1 MAQTTTPEAP
11 EAVTA
16 ESLGWQLRSA
26 LPPMRLHSVSICN
39 HEADVLWLSEG
50 ALGPDEHGVVI
61 EAIET
66 LRQERT
72 QLYHELGMEDGRMAI
87 FLAIRAPRGD
97 LVGTVMILADMKSV
111 HDNTMERILTPQMK
125 TLLQKVAVF
134 MRKNYPQATDTSQML
149 AIPPA
154 FAAQLAATA
163 QGAQAAPVVLE
174 PQQVDAILSLELV
187 DPPAPARAAPTPAP
201 APKAPASQSPKA
213 AAQVKTAPPPKPANT
228 APSNAQG
235 ASGKGAAVQP
245 APEPGPA
252 PLPEIEVLDFDPR
265 VPTAGPAPTAA
276 ASVPEADLL
285 QFDAEI
291 EIPAA
296 SAAPSTPPTPGA
308 EAIAFELEAPVP
320 DQPAAPAPAQAA
332 KSAPAASVKSAPAT
346 ASTKAPPKT
355 QPTRDAH
362 ADTSSS
368 AGAKRLDAARK
379 PAEPAATAPAPSD
392 TVILINDTGRLPQLE
407 SSDETTTVEPA
418 LALPDTP
425 PPPPLSAEETAEDLT
440 LYVQELIKLRSSGRT
455 RRYEVLARSQRDA
468 HRNEVPTAFI
478 AETANGREGAAL
490 DALVVER
497 LLKWL
502 GQYGEAIWDS
512 EPASFSVNLSIGA
525 LEDATF
531 PGRIAQWLEAYNVPA
546 EYVGFELSEFACIQC
561 RPHAE
566 RFVQACERMGCF
578 LVIDNFSFDSKV
590 FEFLG
595 SKALRHVKIDPRLT
609 TSAMKD
615 KLPQALVVAI
625 LQACK
630 VLGVHCVAKK
640 IESQSALQWL
650 KAVGCDFAQSFALEK
665 PAPLDSL
672 ARGAPVQALRE

>member
-1 MAQTTTPEAP
+1 MSTPKAKPVAQTTTPEAP

-66 LRQERT
+66 LKQDRT
-72 QLYHELGMEDGRMAI
+72 QLWHELGMEDGRIAL
-87 FLAIRAPRGD
+87 FLAVRAPRGD

-111 HDNTMERILTPQMK
+111 HDSTMERILTPQIK

-134 MRKNYPQATDTSQML
+134 MRKAYPQATDTSQML
-149 AIPPA
+149 ALPPA
-154 FAAQLAATA
+154 FAAQL
-163 QGAQAAPVVLE
+163 GAAAPGARAPAVLE
-174 PQQVDAILSLELV
+174 PQQVDEILSLELV
-187 DPPAPARAAPTPAP
+187 DPPVPAPAAPAPTPAP
-201 APKAPASQSPKA
+201 KASASPAKA
-213 AAQVKTAPPPKPANT
+213 ASPAKPAKPAASHAKST
-228 APSNAQG
+228 A
-235 ASGKGAAVQP
+235 GKGAAAQP
-245 APEPGPA
+245 APEASPA
-252 PLPEIEVLDFDPR
+252 PLPEIEVLDFDPSIS
-265 VPTAGPAPTAA
+265 VPTARPAPTAA

-285 QFDAEI
+285 QFDAALEV
-291 EIPAA
+291 PAPSAAA
-296 SAAPSTPPTPGA
+296 SAPPAPGA
-308 EAIAFELEAPVP
+308 EAIAFELDAPVSAAP
-320 DQPAAPAPAQAA
+320 VKPAPISSAKPAAPKAQSPRDTRADKSSTDGAMQTDAARMPAEKPAAAAPAQAA
-332 KSAPAASVKSAPAT
+332 
-346 ASTKAPPKT
+346 
-355 QPTRDAH
+355 
-362 ADTSSS
+362 
-368 AGAKRLDAARK
+368 
-379 PAEPAATAPAPSD
+379 APAPSD

-407 SSDETTTVEPA
+407 SHDETTTVEPA
-418 LALPDTP
+418 LNLPDTP
-425 PPPPLSAEETAEDLT
+425 PPPPLSADETAEDLT
-440 LYVQELIKLRSSGRT
+440 LFVQELIKLRSSGRT

-502 GQYGEAIWDS
+502 GQHGEGIWDS

-525 LEDATF
+525 LEDASF
-531 PGRIAQWLEAYNVPA
+531 PERIAQWLEAYNVPA
-546 EYVGFELSEFACIQC
+546 EYVGFELSEFACVQC
-561 RPHAE
+561 KPHAE

-578 LVIDNFSFDSKV
+578 LVIDNFSFDSNV

-609 TSAMKD
+609 TAAMKD

-665 PAPLDSL
+665 PAPIDSL
-672 ARGAPVQALRE
+672 ARDAPVQALRE